1 MKLKYDPVAYVRSNG
16 QAYHKVVVL
25 AKSNSSC
32 NLAHSIKELLSLQNV
47 DGGWPFK
54 WQKQMPSSI
63 PFSAKAL
70 NALIRAKAN
79 GEAEFFR
86 KVTTFLLKHQN
97 LDGGWA
103 ENCALEKYIPKTVEV
118 LPGKLKEP
126 YWSTTSR
133 SVTWITGIVLSALT
147 DSKFQN
153 RQVIDKAVGFL
164 VKNQLKNGGW
174 IPYKGYTFRA
184 DISSTSTAVKALLKA
199 GLTGDSLIFRRA
211 RECIVKEVQELEYW
225 KEPIQA
231 VAALETFLM
240 LGDSVESEYCKLL
253 IETLISQQRPD
264 GGWNPISPKHPS
276 EISVTTEILEVFI
289 EYIPH
294 LVEAY
299 LPHA

>member
-25 AKSNSSC
+25 AKSNSSS
-32 NLAHSIKELLSLQNV
+32 NLTHAIRELISLQNV

-54 WQKQMPSSI
+54 WQKQIPSSI

-70 NALIRAKAN
+70 DVLTSAKAN
-79 GEAEFFR
+79 GEAEFFQ
-86 KVTTFLLKHQN
+86 KATTFLLKHQN

-103 ENCALEKYIPKTVEV
+103 ENYALQKYIPKTVET
-118 LPGKLKEP
+118 LPSKPKEP
-126 YWSTTSR
+126 YWSTTSQ
-133 SVTWITGIVLSALT
+133 SVTWITGIVLSALV

-153 RQVIDKAVGFL
+153 RQVIDKAVSFL

-184 DISSTSTAVKALLKA
+184 DISSTGTVVKALLKA
-199 GLTGDSLIFRRA
+199 GLTRDSLIFRRT
-211 RECIVKEVQELEYW
+211 RECVVKEVRELEYW

-240 LGDSVESEYCKLL
+240 LGDGAKSKYCKLL
-253 IETLISQQRPD
+253 IETLINQQRPD
-264 GGWNPISPKHPS
+264 GGWNPVSSKHPS
-276 EISVTTEILEVFI
+276 EINITTAILEVFI

-294 LVEAY
+294 LVEAH
-299 LPHA
+299 LPHV